1 MARAAW
7 FQAQVVAD
15 NLLSLIRGE
24 KPSQHYRPEMFIE
37 GSIKLTLGLKHT
49 VIYAMDKDGTEV
61 LFPTNSGRKDM
72 GVGMAWWQY
81 GARTAEA
88 TAFAAEELGGP
99 VNKVHVGGS

>member
-15 NLLSLIRGE
+15 NILALIRGE
-24 KPSQHYRPEMFIE
+24 KPSHFYKPKIFIE

-49 VIYAMDKDGTEV
+49 VIYAMDTDGSEV
-61 LFPTNSGRKDM
+61 LIPTNLGKKDM

-81 GARTAEA
+81 GASTTEA
-88 TAFAAEELGGP
+88 AAFAAEHLGTP
-99 VNKVHVGGS
+99 VGS